1 LSARLAPVL
10 AASGLSAQKIVRYIE
25 TVAMRAA
32 TREVTTP
39 VSEVRRNQHRP
50 TTSNMRPP
58 NAGRTIIGSKAH
70 TMSHEDANSGRTQ
83 SLFERLIQ
91 SNDPL
96 LGQIDRNAKSLLQS
110 ALGKLDVV
118 SREEFDAQTAV
129 LQRTRQRLETLE
141 QSIEALN
148 DALEQPIEP

>member
-1 LSARLAPVL
+1 
-10 AASGLSAQKIVRYIE
+10 
-25 TVAMRAA
+25 
-32 TREVTTP
+32 
-39 VSEVRRNQHRP
+39 
-50 TTSNMRPP
+50 
-58 NAGRTIIGSKAH
+58 
-70 TMSHEDANSGRTQ
+70 MSHEQANSGRTQ

-96 LGQIDRNAKSLLQS
+96 LGQIDRNAKSLLRS

-141 QSIEALN
+141 QQIEALS

>member
-1 LSARLAPVL
+1 
-10 AASGLSAQKIVRYIE
+10 
-25 TVAMRAA
+25 
-32 TREVTTP
+32 
-39 VSEVRRNQHRP
+39 
-50 TTSNMRPP
+50 
-58 NAGRTIIGSKAH
+58 
-70 TMSHEDANSGRTQ
+70 MSYENANSGRTQ

-141 QSIEALN
+141 QQIEAMSS
-148 DALEQPIEP
+148 ALEKPIEP